1 MEFKEENVM
10 KCLKSEK
17 GFTLI
22 EMLIVL
28 FVISILMIIM
38 IPNITK
44 NQSGIQS
51 KGCEAFVKMVQG
63 QVQAFEIDHNK
74 WPASIDEL
82 KTGEY
87 VSETSC
93 PNGDA
98 IKIDANGKVTS
109 VASQAQ

>member
-1 MEFKEENVM
+1 M
-10 KCLKSEK
+10 KWLKNER

-28 FVISILMIIM
+28 FVISILMIIA

-44 NQSGIQS
+44 NQSAIKE
-51 KGCEAFVKMVQG
+51 KGCEAFVHMVQG

-74 WPASIDEL
+74 WPTSVTEL
-82 KTGEY
+82 KDGGY
-87 VSETSC
+87 LNQTSC

-98 IKIDANGKVTS
+98 INIAVDGKVTS
-109 VASQAQ
+109 VASQP

>member
-1 MEFKEENVM
+1 M
-10 KCLKSEK
+10 KNLKNDR

-28 FVISILMIIM
+28 FVISILMIIT

-44 NQSGIQS
+44 NQSAIKS

-74 WPASIDEL
+74 WPANVEEL
-82 KTGEY
+82 KNGEY
-87 VSETSC
+87 LTQTSC

-98 IKIDANGKVTS
+98 ISIDDNGKVTS
-109 VASQAQ
+109 VAN

>member
-1 MEFKEENVM
+1 M
-10 KCLKSEK
+10 KILKNDK

-28 FVISILMIIM
+28 FVISILMIIT

-44 NQSGIQS
+44 NQSAIKS
-51 KGCEAFVKMVQG
+51 KGCEAFVQMVQG

-74 WPASIDEL
+74 WPASVDEL
-82 KTGEY
+82 KSGDYLTQ
-87 VSETSC
+87 TSC

-98 IKIDANGKVTS
+98 INIDANGKVTS
-109 VASQAQ
+109 VASQ